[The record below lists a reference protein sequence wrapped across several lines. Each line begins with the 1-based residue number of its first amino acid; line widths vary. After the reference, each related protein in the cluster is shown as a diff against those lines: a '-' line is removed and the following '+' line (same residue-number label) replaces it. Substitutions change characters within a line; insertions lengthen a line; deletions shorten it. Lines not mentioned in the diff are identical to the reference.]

1 MTITGAILR
10 NAVIYAAQLITSHRQ
25 EIDALNVFPVPD
37 GDTGT
42 NMSMTIT
49 NASREVRVKDDS
61 ESVSA
66 VASCVASGLLRG
78 ARGNSGVI
86 LSLIFRGISKGLKG
100 LDEADGAAIASAL
113 EHGSSSAYKAVM
125 KPTEGTIL
133 TVIRTASEYARK
145 AVNDGETDAV
155 KVFDIGLEG
164 AKAALADTEDALRF
178 ISPEVSRF
186 ISNWHVRIYR
196 HAPGLFRVGY
206 RAAEDHPAQFHEG
219 SALYRYLTQ
228 GAEKLCGFIAGS
240 GYDTVICTHTFAALM
255 VSEVVKTHL
264 PNLKTCFIATDYT
277 CSPSVKDSSLDRY
290 FIPASSLSGDFLG
303 GGVTSERLRAC
314 GIPVRQMFRSSVRKE
329 DAKRAFGI
337 PADHKHLVMMCGSMG
352 CGPIMSIARRIGRD
366 LPDDQDLTIVC
377 GTNKQLYR
385 RLQRRFY
392 DAKNVHVRSYVKDM
406 ALLMDSADLYLTKP
420 GGISVTEA
428 ASMRLPMV
436 FIDAVAGCE
445 EYNKDFFL
453 RTGGAVTGQTP
464 KEIARTSLRLLSD
477 KDALEKMGDAL
488 DAAVPHNAAANI
500 LSEMSEAEEEK
511 EEDLA

>member
-1 MTITGAILR
+1 MKVL
-10 NAVIYAAQLITSHRQ
+10 
-25 EIDALNVFPVPD
+25 
-37 GDTGT
+37 
-42 NMSMTIT
+42 
-49 NASREVRVKDDS
+49 
-61 ESVSA
+61 
-66 VASCVASGLLRG
+66 
-78 ARGNSGVI
+78 I
-86 LSLIFRGISKGLKG
+86 LSCNTGEGHNSC
-100 LDEADGAAIASAL
+100 ASAL
-113 EHGSSSAYKAVM
+113 AEECRLQHI
-125 KPTEGTIL
+125 PC
-133 TVIRTASEYARK
+133 
-145 AVNDGETDAV
+145 
-155 KVFDIGLEG
+155 
-164 AKAALADTEDALRF
+164 DTEDALRF

-206 RAAEDHPAQFHEG
+206 RAAEEHPTQFHEG
-219 SALYRYLTQ
+219 SALYRYLTH
-228 GAEKLCGFIAGS
+228 GVEKLCGFIAGS

-352 CGPIMSIARRIGRD
+352 CGPIMSIARRIGRN

-392 DAKNVHVRSYVKDM
+392 DSKNVHVRSYVKDM

-464 KEIARTSLRLLSD
+464 KEIARTSLHLLSD
-477 KDALEKMGDAL
+477 EHTLEKMGDAL

>member
-1 MTITGAILR
+1 MKVL
-10 NAVIYAAQLITSHRQ
+10 
-25 EIDALNVFPVPD
+25 
-37 GDTGT
+37 
-42 NMSMTIT
+42 
-49 NASREVRVKDDS
+49 
-61 ESVSA
+61 
-66 VASCVASGLLRG
+66 
-78 ARGNSGVI
+78 I
-86 LSLIFRGISKGLKG
+86 LSCNTGEGHNSC
-100 LDEADGAAIASAL
+100 AAAL
-113 EHGSSSAYKAVM
+113 EEECRHENI
-125 KPTEGTIL
+125 PC
-133 TVIRTASEYARK
+133 
-145 AVNDGETDAV
+145 
-155 KVFDIGLEG
+155 
-164 AKAALADTEDALRF
+164 DTEDALRF

-337 PADHKHLVMMCGSMG
+337 PEGHKHLVMMCGSMG
-352 CGPIMSIARRIGRD
+352 CGPIMSIARRIGRN

>member
-1 MTITGAILR
+1 M
-10 NAVIYAAQLITSHRQ
+10 
-25 EIDALNVFPVPD
+25 
-37 GDTGT
+37 
-42 NMSMTIT
+42 
-49 NASREVRVKDDS
+49 
-61 ESVSA
+61 
-66 VASCVASGLLRG
+66 
-78 ARGNSGVI
+78 
-86 LSLIFRGISKGLKG
+86 
-100 LDEADGAAIASAL
+100 
-113 EHGSSSAYKAVM
+113 
-125 KPTEGTIL
+125 
-133 TVIRTASEYARK
+133 
-145 AVNDGETDAV
+145 
-155 KVFDIGLEG
+155 
-164 AKAALADTEDALRF
+164 
-178 ISPEVSRF
+178 
-186 ISNWHVRIYR
+186 
-196 HAPGLFRVGY
+196 
-206 RAAEDHPAQFHEG
+206 
-219 SALYRYLTQ
+219 
-228 GAEKLCGFIAGS
+228 EKLCGFIAGS

-477 KDALEKMGDAL
+477 EHTLEKMGDAL

>member
-1 MTITGAILR
+1 MKVL
-10 NAVIYAAQLITSHRQ
+10 
-25 EIDALNVFPVPD
+25 
-37 GDTGT
+37 
-42 NMSMTIT
+42 
-49 NASREVRVKDDS
+49 
-61 ESVSA
+61 
-66 VASCVASGLLRG
+66 
-78 ARGNSGVI
+78 I
-86 LSLIFRGISKGLKG
+86 LSCNTGEGHNSC
-100 LDEADGAAIASAL
+100 AAAL
-113 EHGSSSAYKAVM
+113 EEECRNQNI
-125 KPTEGTIL
+125 PC
-133 TVIRTASEYARK
+133 
-145 AVNDGETDAV
+145 
-155 KVFDIGLEG
+155 
-164 AKAALADTEDALRF
+164 DTEDALRF

-337 PADHKHLVMMCGSMG
+337 PEGHKHLVMMCGSMG

-428 ASMRLPMV
+428 ASCRWCSSTRSRAARSTTRISSCARAARSRGRRPKRSRARAFACSATRTRLKRWATRSTPP
-436 FIDAVAGCE
+436 C
-445 EYNKDFFL
+445 
-453 RTGGAVTGQTP
+453 RTTP
-464 KEIARTSLRLLSD
+464 RPTSSPR
-477 KDALEKMGDAL
+477 
-488 DAAVPHNAAANI
+488 
-500 LSEMSEAEEEK
+500 
-511 EEDLA
+511 

>member
-1 MTITGAILR
+1 MKVL
-10 NAVIYAAQLITSHRQ
+10 
-25 EIDALNVFPVPD
+25 
-37 GDTGT
+37 
-42 NMSMTIT
+42 
-49 NASREVRVKDDS
+49 
-61 ESVSA
+61 
-66 VASCVASGLLRG
+66 
-78 ARGNSGVI
+78 I
-86 LSLIFRGISKGLKG
+86 LSCNTGEGHNSC
-100 LDEADGAAIASAL
+100 AAAL
-113 EHGSSSAYKAVM
+113 EEECRNQNI
-125 KPTEGTIL
+125 PC
-133 TVIRTASEYARK
+133 
-145 AVNDGETDAV
+145 
-155 KVFDIGLEG
+155 
-164 AKAALADTEDALRF
+164 DTEDALRF

-314 GIPVRQMFRSSVRKE
+314 GIPVRQMFRSSVHKE

-337 PADHKHLVMMCGSMG
+337 PANHKHLVMMCGSMG
-352 CGPIMSIARRIGRD
+352 CGPMYG
-366 LPDDQDLTIVC
+366 LTVRLSGELRENELLTVVC

-385 RLQRRFY
+385 RLQ
-392 DAKNVHVRSYVKDM
+392 AKCSGNPRVRILSYVKDVA
-406 ALLMDSADLYLTKP
+406 ALLDSADLYLTKP

-428 ASMRLPMV
+428 AEKHLPMIL
-436 FIDAVAGCE
+436 IDTVAGCE
-445 EYNKDFFL
+445 DYNLQFFVGLGAAKQAGNERQTCELCLSTL
-453 RTGGAVTGQTP
+453 RSDDTLREMSGAYRNRQAANGA
-464 KEIARTSLRLLSD
+464 KYIC
-477 KDALEKMGDAL
+477 DALQNGAG
-488 DAAVPHNAAANI
+488 
-500 LSEMSEAEEEK
+500 
-511 EEDLA
+511 